1 MPIDPNFTFDVFLS
15 YAREDVSWARRLET
29 ELSGRG
35 LEVFRDEA
43 RLTPGGFWDEQLMTA
58 LRSSMQLVVLR
69 SEAAKASD
77 WVGRETERFIVE
89 RQQPGA
95 PPAAGGPII
104 VMLEGRWTSLDRY
117 QVVGEIKAL
126 GAYPAGAE
134 ALPDSVWLA
143 VTNAVEKG
151 IRVRDTRRP
160 IPVVVLT
167 TTRARLEQVDGDK
180 QQGEGLSLN
189 ELAQQLGLGTGEDVL
204 ARYGPR
210 RSDWCPFGEQRIDV
224 LLQDLEDEIN
234 TRARAHHAPQVRWE
248 YPDEAALW
256 DVKADVA
263 RRSVLRLERDPCLIV
278 LDPIALFDEPVKRL
292 FDNVLSKPLQNS
304 DALLLVLAPVST
316 GPALLLRKQL
326 EEFAYRAF
334 ESFYEPSLGASYAQ
348 VALHVADRL
357 DLQGWLLK
365 SLKPM
370 LAADMPGRA
379 PPFTGMLPQ

>member
-1 MPIDPNFTFDVFLS
+1 MPIDPNFEFDVFLS
-15 YAREDVSWARRLET
+15 YAREDVAWARRLET

-35 LEVFRDEA
+35 LDVFRDEA
-43 RLTPGGFWDEQLMTA
+43 RLNAGPRWDTQLLQA
-58 LRSSMQLVVLR
+58 LQSSMQLVVLR
-69 SEAAKASD
+69 SEAAKVSD
-77 WVGRETERFIVE
+77 WVIKETERFLVE

-95 PPAAGGPII
+95 PAAAGNPIV
-104 VMLEGRWTSLDRY
+104 VMLEGRWAPFDPY
-117 QVVGEIKAL
+117 EVVGEIKAL

-134 ALPDSVWLA
+134 ALPDAVWLE

-151 IRVRDTRRP
+151 IRVHDKRRA

-167 TTRARLEQVDGDK
+167 TTRARLEQVDADK

-189 ELAQQLGLGTGEDVL
+189 DLAQRLGLGSGEDVL
-204 ARYGPR
+204 ERYGPS
-210 RSDWCPFGEQRIDV
+210 RSDWCPFGEQAIRV

-234 TRARAHHAPQVRWE
+234 ARARAHQAPQVRWE

-278 LDPIALFDEPVKRL
+278 LDPIALFDDPVKRL

-304 DALLLVLAPVST
+304 DALLLVLAPVNT